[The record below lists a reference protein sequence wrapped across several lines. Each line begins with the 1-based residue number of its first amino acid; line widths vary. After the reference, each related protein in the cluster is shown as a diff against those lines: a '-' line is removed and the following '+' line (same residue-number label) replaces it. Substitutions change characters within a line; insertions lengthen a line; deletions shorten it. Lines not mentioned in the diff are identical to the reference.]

1 MNVTT
6 LRCRCV
12 TQDRI
17 AQYRALEGH
26 QVCVSLFD
34 GSRLDDAQLVSV
46 ARRGVESVWLFFN
59 GDDVFV
65 PLPQVV
71 DLWEAND
78 PSAAA

>member
-1 MNVTT
+1 MNATT

-12 TQDRI
+12 TPDRI
-17 AQYRALEGH
+17 AQFRALEGH

-59 GDDVFV
+59 GDDLFV

-78 PSAAA
+78 PGRAA

>member
-1 MNVTT
+1 MNGTT
-6 LRCRCV
+6 LRCRSV

-17 AQYRALEGH
+17 SQFRALEGQ

-46 ARRGVESVWLFFN
+46 ARRGVDSVWLFFN
-59 GDDVFV
+59 GDDIFV

-71 DLWEAND
+71 DLWEASD
-78 PSAAA
+78 PSRAA